1 MSIRVLTKNNVDNTN
16 IDAVRNFNFNAGRRS
31 GIVKGALNQGN
42 LFSSSTNTI
51 ALDTCELRLCGHRV
65 VIDAIEY
72 KTLVNIPSIPIR
84 YSLVA
89 SIVVDVNSNVSFE
102 LLLQTSSTLLTQE
115 NIDKTGF
122 GTYQLEIGKFTQ
134 QTDGT
139 ITDIVRTADLITGG
153 IGDLDG
159 GAINIGNVTT
169 NTLDAGMEAEVDVE
183 ERFEPK
189 DKKTYTD
196 FTFSIPKG
204 DQGIQGEKGDQG
216 VQGVQG
222 EKGDKGDKGDPNTL
236 TIGSVTTGASG
247 TSASATI
254 TGTAPNQVLN
264 LVIPKG
270 DIGQTGDSIELR
282 VSDGFFQWKYT
293 QEYEWHNLIATT
305 AISQVDSGLSDTSTN
320 PVQNKVVTEK
330 FNNLDTNIS
339 TIGENILLSQ
349 NILDTGIKV
358 CNNGYYSSSGY
369 TLDMFP
375 SEIYKYRFSLYG
387 EFPLSTS
394 ELDISKL
401 NSAGSIS
408 VTLSLNGVYQYNNS
422 PSTIESRY
430 FNIDF
435 VKTSQGNYLAIEKFP
450 MNIFEFRVATNYLS
464 KDYSTVHLMLEI
476 PTSGDK
482 INISCYLYLNFDS
495 TVTSRPSDNSNWYQI
510 KIKSIKVI
518 DD

>member
-1 MSIRVLTKNNVDNTN
+1 MADWSRKKVDSSTINNGQEYTKDKNVSINELNSIVNSGLYSQDFAEKLVTN
-16 IDAVRNFNFNAGRRS
+16 IDTSEVGN
-31 GIVKGALNQGN
+31 VGA
-42 LFSSSTNTI
+42 
-51 ALDTCELRLCGHRV
+51 
-65 VIDAIEY
+65 
-72 KTLVNIPSIPIR
+72 PSV
-84 YSLVA
+84 SLVA
-89 SIVVDVNSNVSFE
+89 GDGATAEKPYKKFKFSN
-102 LLLQTSSTLLTQE
+102 L
-115 NIDKTGF
+115 
-122 GTYQLEIGKFTQ
+122 
-134 QTDGT
+134 
-139 ITDIVRTADLITGG
+139 
-153 IGDLDG
+153 
-159 GAINIGNVTT
+159 
-169 NTLDAGMEAEVDVE
+169 
-183 ERFEPK
+183 
-189 DKKTYTD
+189 
-196 FTFSIPKG
+196 KG
-204 DQGIQGEKGDQG
+204 DTGATGATGAKGE
-216 VQGVQG
+216 
-222 EKGDKGDKGDPNTL
+222 KGDKGDPNTL
-236 TIGSVTTGASG
+236 SIGSVTTGASG

-270 DIGQTGDSIELR
+270 DIGQTGDSVELR
-282 VSDGFFQWKYT
+282 VSDGYFQWKYT
-293 QEYEWHNLIATT
+293 QENEWHNLIATT
-305 AISQVDSGLSDTSTN
+305 DISQVDSGLSDTSTN

-464 KDYSTVHLMLEI
+464 KDYSTVYLMLEI